1 MEAVV
6 SFSFTTDVCVE
17 YQWKDLIHVFS
28 FCTHYIVSSV
38 TNGFGY
44 SKGKI
49 QTHLEQAGDQI
60 SLQLFELG
68 LELLRDT

>member
-1 MEAVV
+1 MEPIV

-28 FCTHYIVSSV
+28 FCTHVVSSV

-49 QTHLEQAGDQI
+49 QTHLEQARDQI

-68 LELLRDT
+68 LELLQDT